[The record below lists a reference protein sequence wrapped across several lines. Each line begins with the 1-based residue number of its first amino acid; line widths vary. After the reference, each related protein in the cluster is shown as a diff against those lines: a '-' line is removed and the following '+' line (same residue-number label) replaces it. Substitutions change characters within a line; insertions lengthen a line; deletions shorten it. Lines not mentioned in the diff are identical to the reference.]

1 MSMNEKEII
10 EVVEE
15 LNEQDDYEGIIRY
28 VEALTDEERTP
39 AVVSQLARAYNNYA
53 QAGDYETL
61 QKALDLLDSIDEND
75 RDNYYWHFRKGYSL
89 FFLDRMLE
97 CIPCFT
103 KAMTYKECEDSQTF
117 INWAWNGLVAETFYL
132 PYSERVEKFWSD
144 FYKEEEELRK
154 LAESGFAGRSRAEER
169 IKKLLKFAST
179 DRWSIQVLM
188 QDGRPHIVFSAT
200 SWYLTALTINELI
213 RKAPPAVKKSWTL
226 LFGQPPEESINGF
239 SVSVDGTMIE
249 ASEIQFIIDNSDEEK
264 GCVVH
269 FFNEKLAQ
277 AAKRTQSDPSIISN
291 ALEIILKA
299 AVGEA
304 VQMRHLQRYVVH
316 SPTSDA
322 PCIPFAKFSETLFN
336 EIPEAAELTME
347 KHLEDSKLQQL
358 EPSEDKDC
366 DVFMD
371 LKEVESRLF
380 ALHNDY
386 RSASRDSM
394 VDLERIGA
402 TAGALFFAADAAD
415 EEKLKLRNKLE
426 EHLVRTAGADNIACI
441 GRGRGLKYEYVEFIA
456 WNLKPILDSANQF
469 FNEADAVSFAAFHS
483 FLRETGSLIF
493 KSKEESGQDGP
504 EEKTE

>member
-1 MSMNEKEII
+1 MSMNEKDII

-28 VEALTDEERTP
+28 VEALTNEERTP

-53 QAGDYETL
+53 EAGDYETL
-61 QKALDLLDSIDEND
+61 QKALDLLESIDEKD

-103 KAMTYKECEDSQTF
+103 KATSYKDCEDSRTF
-117 INWAWNGLVAETFYL
+117 INWAWSGLVAETFHH
-132 PYSERVEKFWSD
+132 PYSERIEKFWRD
-144 FYKEEEELRK
+144 FSKEEEELRG
-154 LAESGFAGRSRAEER
+154 LAESGFVGRSRAEDR
-169 IKKLLKFAST
+169 IRRLLKFAST

-188 QDGRPHIVFSAT
+188 KEDGPRLVFSAT

-213 RKAPPAVKKSWTL
+213 RKAPASVKKSWTL
-226 LFGQPPEESINGF
+226 VFGQPPEESIDGIA
-239 SVSVDGTMIE
+239 VSIDGTMIE

-269 FFNEKLAQ
+269 FFNEKLAE
-277 AAKRTQSDPSIISN
+277 AAERTKSDPSVISN
-291 ALEIILKA
+291 ALEIMLKS

-316 SPTSDA
+316 HPSSEA
-322 PCIPFAKFSETLFN
+322 PCIPFAKFAETLFK
-336 EIPEAAELTME
+336 EIPQAADLTLE
-347 KHLEDSKLQQL
+347 KHLEDAKFQLL
-358 EPSEDKDC
+358 EPNEDEDC
-366 DVFMD
+366 DVFLD
-371 LKEVESRLF
+371 LKEVESHLF
-380 ALHNDY
+380 MLHNDY
-386 RSASRDSM
+386 RAASRESM
-394 VDLERIGA
+394 IDLERIGA

-415 EEKLKLRNKLE
+415 EEKLKIRSRLE
-426 EHLVRTAGADNIACI
+426 DHLARTAGADNIAFV

-469 FNEADAVSFAAFHS
+469 FNEADSVSYAAFHS
-483 FLRETGSLIF
+483 FFRESGSLIF
-493 KSKEESGQDGP
+493 KSNEENIADDNP
-504 EEKTE
+504 